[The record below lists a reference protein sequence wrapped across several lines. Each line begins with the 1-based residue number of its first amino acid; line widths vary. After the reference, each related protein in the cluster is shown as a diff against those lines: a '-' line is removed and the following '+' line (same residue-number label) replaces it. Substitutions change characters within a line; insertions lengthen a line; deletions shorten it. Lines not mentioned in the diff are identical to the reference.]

1 MNKVI
6 FQIGLLAF
14 CVSSVVFGIQG
25 NNLLE
30 TVSRGFIVFIAVVCT
45 IALLLFAV
53 SMMAAKQ
60 QARNQGVS
68 GEHGAEDQ
76 ESAQEEHSAK
86 NAA

>member
-1 MNKVI
+1 MNKII

-30 TVSRGFIVFIAVVCT
+30 TVSRGFIVFIVVVCT
-45 IALLLFAV
+45 IALLLFAA
-53 SMMAAKQ
+53 SLMATKQ

-76 ESAQEEHSAK
+76 EGAQEEQSAK
-86 NAA
+86 TAA